1 MTMTRLRHSYQD
13 YGTGRNTHI
22 EFETPFISSHDTFD
36 HDVIF
41 FPNYTIHRRHSQRTS
56 IYKILVKLNPPTP
69 SL

>member
-41 FPNYTIHRRHSQRTS
+41 SWKTVPA
-56 IYKILVKLNPPTP
+56 NPQD
-69 SL
+69 